1 MRGVVGAISSTEVP
15 EGKPAAAFKRQGPVR
30 KEIASKFDVP
40 RMVMGFSGVRSGDP
54 DFYPLQVM
62 QGLLTS
68 GKTGRLY
75 RKLVEGEELA
85 SAVDSTNN
93 AGRYPGWF
101 EIQLELLQGKD
112 RDKAEQIV
120 LAELK
125 SLREQPVSEMEL
137 KRIKRRLLSGTIF
150 GRESVH
156 ALASSIARGVTIN
169 DLDFLKNY
177 LPRLQAV
184 TDRLLSERFQFG
196 EDNLFGLVPIF
207 TLEQLE
213 LD

>member
-1 MRGVVGAISSTEVP
+1 KPVVAL
-15 EGKPAAAFKRQGPVR
+15 KRQGPVR
-30 KEIASKFDVP
+30 KEIPSKFDVP
-40 RMVMGFSGVRSGDP
+40 RLVMGFNGVRSGEP
-54 DFYPLQVM
+54 DFYPLQVIHA
-62 QGLLTS
+62 LLTS

-112 RDKAEQIV
+112 RHKAEAIV
-120 LAELK
+120 LAELQA
-125 SLREQPVSEMEL
+125 LREQPVREAEL
-137 KRIKRRLLSGTIF
+137 KRMKRRLLAGTIF
-150 GRESVH
+150 GRESAH
-156 ALASSIARGVTIN
+156 ALADSIARGVTTN

-184 TDRLLSERFQFG
+184 TAHDIQAAARKYFDPEQRVVVWSIPKSAQERQSKIEDRRSRIE
-196 EDNLFGLVPIF
+196 
-207 TLEQLE
+207 
-213 LD
+213 